1 MLREKR
7 KQTSRSKNPVNN
19 KINACTLLSNPNDT
33 SLVLPA
39 ILLKIIVKSIKIT
52 LKKLNLWLT
61 APRGA
66 TPVN

>member
-1 MLREKR
+1 MASLVVLKDATRELREEWMEG
-7 KQTSRSKNPVNN
+7 N
-19 KINACTLLSNPNDT
+19 
-33 SLVLPA
+33 
-39 ILLKIIVKSIKIT
+39 LKIFKDIYK

>member
-1 MLREKR
+1 MN
-7 KQTSRSKNPVNN
+7 Q
-19 KINACTLLSNPNDT
+19 
-33 SLVLPA
+33 
-39 ILLKIIVKSIKIT
+39 LKKTCIKIFGRIEWERDLVVIVDP